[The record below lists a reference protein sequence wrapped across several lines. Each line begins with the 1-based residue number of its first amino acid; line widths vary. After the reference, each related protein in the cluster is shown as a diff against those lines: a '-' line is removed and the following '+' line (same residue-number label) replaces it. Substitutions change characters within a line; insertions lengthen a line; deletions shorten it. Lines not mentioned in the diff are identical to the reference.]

1 MEVLVVKTKLGSCGL
16 LSSRCLLIA
25 FLMDVVM
32 GKGKYM
38 KKKKEKFLRLVSP
51 DSTQPHN
58 NSLLN
63 TYSVLG
69 TRSSADM

>member
-1 MEVLVVKTKLGSCGL
+1 MAVVT
-16 LSSRCLLIA
+16 
-25 FLMDVVM
+25 

-69 TRSSADM
+69 SRSSADM